1 MSSIAKWSRRNK
13 SGKDDHMNRKLNA
26 AITAGLSL
34 SMVLGSTPVTAI
46 AAQVEQPAAK
56 GATDEADYCSITIYD
71 FANGAFAGMV
81 SAKPGE
87 KVTDALERAT
97 FVEKPGYKIAYLLN
111 TDTGSQFNYD
121 EATNTWSG
129 SEATVSGD
137 LNLYASF
144 VKKNE
149 TKPSAKQYT
158 VTYYDGS
165 KVLKEAKY
173 EVKDGVPSFDYLNY
187 TPVKEGYTFVGWAF
201 TGSKDK
207 IVATETPLQGDWHLD
222 ALWKKNETKQYTV
235 TYYDGDQVLNEV
247 KYDENSF
254 DYLNYT
260 PVKEGYTFVGWAMN
274 GSDEKINAT
283 ENPLKGDWGLTA
295 LWKKNET
302 TPSAKQY
309 TVTYYDGS
317 KVLNEVKYEV
327 KDGEPSYDYLNYTP
341 VKEGYTFVGW
351 AFTGSKDKIV
361 ATETPLQGDW
371 HLDALWKK
379 NETKPSTD
387 KRTVLVQYYDVND
400 KPIIRVVDFEGSTT
414 WMNQTP
420 AGHEGKVFV
429 GWKYVGDTDDHII
442 AAGTPLDYTDE
453 SVNLQ
458 AVWADAPI
466 EYATATFYDEG
477 DQPIGSITHQVGSL
491 NWNAITPAPKEGKV
505 FVGWKYV
512 GDTDDHIIDFSTTP
526 LLADTSVQAVWKDA
540 VKETHTV
547 NFFDEGYEP
556 IIQVVD
562 FDGSTTWSNQ
572 IPAAKDGKVFVGW
585 KFVGADDSEII
596 PAGTELKGDWN
607 VQAVWKD
614 AEAAVHTVKYYDE
627 GYEAIG
633 SAEVQAGQFN
643 WDHVKPADKDGY
655 TFVGYKFTGDTDD
668 HIIDFSKTAMPDA
681 DVCLQAVWQKNAEPT
696 PEPTENEHT
705 VTIYVNGKVSTVK
718 VKDGEKLSKPA
729 DPEAVAG
736 YKFVGWSTSKSEMA
750 QYDFDQ
756 PVTGDFT
763 IYAMFSAKKE
773 TVENGKAED
782 SKKQVAADK
791 KDEAKAK
798 KNAAALP
805 TTGDPTFVVTS
816 AAALTGAVAVA
827 VGMYMTKRRE
837 H

>member
-1 MSSIAKWSRRNK
+1 
-13 SGKDDHMNRKLNA
+13 MNRKLNA

-46 AAQVEQPAAK
+46 AAQVKQPAAK
-56 GATDEADYCSITIYD
+56 GATDEADYCCITIFD
-71 FANGAFAGMV
+71 SANGAFAGMV

-111 TDTGSQFNYD
+111 TDTGSEFKYD
-121 EATNTWSG
+121 EAKKTWSG

-144 VKKNE
+144 VKEQE
-149 TKPSAKQYT
+149 TTPSAKQYT

-165 KVLKEAKY
+165 KVLNEITY
-173 EVKDGVPSFDYLNY
+173 EVKDGEENYDYLNY

-201 TGSKDK
+201 TGSKDQ
-207 IVATETPLQGDWHLD
+207 IVGTKSPLAGNWHLD

-235 TYYDGDQVLNEV
+235 TYYDGDKVLNKV

-283 ENPLKGDWGLTA
+283 QTPLQGDWGLTA
-295 LWKKNET
+295 LWKKNEI

-317 KVLNEVKYEV
+317 KVLNEITYEV
-327 KDGEPSYDYLNYTP
+327 KDGEENYDYLNYTP

-361 ATETPLQGDW
+361 ATKTPLQGDW

-387 KRTVLVQYYDVND
+387 KRTVLVQYYDAND

-643 WDHVKPADKDGY
+643 WDHVHPAAKDGY

-668 HIIDFSKTAMPDA
+668 HIIDFSKTAMPNA

-718 VKDGEKLSKPA
+718 VKDGEKLAKPA

-791 KDEAKAK
+791 KDKTKADK

>member
-1 MSSIAKWSRRNK
+1 MSSIAKWSRRSK

-46 AAQVEQPAAK
+46 AAQVKQPAAE

-71 FANGAFAGMV
+71 SANGAFAGMV

-173 EVKDGVPSFDYLNY
+173 EVKDGVP
-187 TPVKEGYTFVGWAF
+187 
-201 TGSKDK
+201 
-207 IVATETPLQGDWHLD
+207 
-222 ALWKKNETKQYTV
+222 
-235 TYYDGDQVLNEV
+235 
-247 KYDENSF
+247 SF

-718 VKDGEKLSKPA
+718 VKDGEKLAKPA

-791 KDEAKAK
+791 KDEAKAEK
-798 KNAAALP
+798 KDAAALP

>member
-1 MSSIAKWSRRNK
+1 
-13 SGKDDHMNRKLNA
+13 MNRKLNA

-46 AAQVEQPAAK
+46 AAQVKQPAAK
-56 GATDEADYCSITIYD
+56 DAADAAEWRSLTVYDSATGE
-71 FANGAFAGMV
+71 FAGMV
-81 SAKPGE
+81 SAQDGE

-97 FVEKPGYKIAYLLN
+97 FVEKPGYKIAYLY
-111 TDTGSQFNYD
+111 TTAGSVFNYD

-129 SEATVSGD
+129 SEATISGD
-137 LNLYASF
+137 LNLYAHFVEKQETPAVKKHTVTYYDGDKVIATKEYDEGSF
-144 VKKNE
+144 DYLNFTPEAKEGYTFAGWAFTGSTDQIVGTQAPLAGDWSLDALWKKNE
-149 TKPSAKQYT
+149 TKPEVKQYT

-165 KVLKEAKY
+165 DVLKSVKY
-173 EVKDGVPSFDYLNY
+173 DENSFDYLDFV
-187 TPVKEGYTFVGWAF
+187 PVKEGYTFVGWAF
-201 TGSKDK
+201 
-207 IVATETPLQGDWHLD
+207 
-222 ALWKKNETKQYTV
+222 
-235 TYYDGDQVLNEV
+235 
-247 KYDENSF
+247 
-254 DYLNYT
+254 
-260 PVKEGYTFVGWAMN
+260 N
-274 GSDEKINAT
+274 GSDEKINVT

-295 LWKKNET
+295 LWEKNAE
-302 TPSAKQY
+302 PVAKQY

-317 KVLNEVKYEV
+317 DVLKSVKYDEN
-327 KDGEPSYDYLNYTP
+327 SFDYLNYTP

-400 KPIIRVVDFEGSTT
+400 KPILRVVDFEGSTT

-420 AGHEGKVFV
+420 AGH
-429 GWKYVGDTDDHII
+429 
-442 AAGTPLDYTDE
+442 
-453 SVNLQ
+453 
-458 AVWADAPI
+458 
-466 EYATATFYDEG
+466 
-477 DQPIGSITHQVGSL
+477 
-491 NWNAITPAPKEGKV
+491 EGKV

-643 WDHVKPADKDGY
+643 WDHVHPAPKDGY

-791 KDEAKAK
+791 KDEAKAEK
-798 KNAAALP
+798 KDAAALP

>member
-1 MSSIAKWSRRNK
+1 MSSIAKWSRRSK

-46 AAQVEQPAAK
+46 AAQIEQPATK

-71 FANGAFAGMV
+71 SANGAFAGMV

-87 KVTDALERAT
+87 KVTDALERAA

-111 TDTGSQFNYD
+111 TDTGSKFDYD

-129 SEATVSGD
+129 SKATVSGD

-144 VKKNE
+144 VKKSE

-173 EVKDGVPSFDYLNY
+173 EVKDGEKFYGYLNY
-187 TPVKEGYTFVGWAF
+187 TPVKEGYTFDGWAF
-201 TGSKDK
+201 NGSDKK
-207 IVATETPLQGDWHLD
+207 IVATETPL
-222 ALWKKNETKQYTV
+222 E
-235 TYYDGDQVLNEV
+235 
-247 KYDENSF
+247 
-254 DYLNYT
+254 
-260 PVKEGYTFVGWAMN
+260 
-274 GSDEKINAT
+274 
-283 ENPLKGDWGLTA
+283 GDWGLT
-295 LWKKNET
+295 
-302 TPSAKQY
+302 
-309 TVTYYDGS
+309 
-317 KVLNEVKYEV
+317 
-327 KDGEPSYDYLNYTP
+327 
-341 VKEGYTFVGW
+341 
-351 AFTGSKDKIV
+351 
-361 ATETPLQGDW
+361 
-371 HLDALWKK
+371 ALWKK

-400 KPIIRVVDFEGSTT
+400 KPILRVVDFEGSTT

-442 AAGTPLDYTDE
+442 AAGTQLDYTDE

-458 AVWADAPI
+458 AVWADAPT

-614 AEAAVHTVKYYDE
+614 AEAAVHTVQYYDE
-627 GYEAIG
+627 GYEVIG

-643 WDHVKPADKDGY
+643 WDHVHPAPKDGY

-736 YKFVGWSTSKSEMA
+736 YEFVGWSTSKSEMA

-798 KNAAALP
+798 KKDAAALP

>member
-1 MSSIAKWSRRNK
+1 
-13 SGKDDHMNRKLNA
+13 MNRKLNA

-46 AAQVEQPAAK
+46 AAQVKQPDRADAAD
-56 GATDEADYCSITIYD
+56 AAEWRSITIYD
-71 FANGAFAGMV
+71 SATGEFAGMV
-81 SAKPGE
+81 SAQDGE

-111 TDTGSQFNYD
+111 TDTGSVFNYD

-129 SEATVSGD
+129 SEAKVSGD

-144 VKKNE
+144 VEEQE
-149 TKPSAKQYT
+149 TTPSAKQYT
-158 VTYYDGS
+158 VTYYDGD
-165 KVLKEAKY
+165 KVLN
-173 EVKDGVPSFDYLNY
+173 EVKYDENSFDYLNY

-207 IVATETPLQGDWHLD
+207 IVATQTPLQGDWSLD
-222 ALWKKNETKQYTV
+222 ALWKKNE
-235 TYYDGDQVLNEV
+235 
-247 KYDENSF
+247 S
-254 DYLNYT
+254 
-260 PVKEGYTFVGWAMN
+260 
-274 GSDEKINAT
+274 
-283 ENPLKGDWGLTA
+283 
-295 LWKKNET
+295 
-302 TPSAKQY
+302 
-309 TVTYYDGS
+309 
-317 KVLNEVKYEV
+317 
-327 KDGEPSYDYLNYTP
+327 
-341 VKEGYTFVGW
+341 
-351 AFTGSKDKIV
+351 
-361 ATETPLQGDW
+361 
-371 HLDALWKK
+371 
-379 NETKPSTD
+379 KPSTD

-442 AAGTPLDYTDE
+442 AAGTPLAYTDE

-614 AEAAVHTVKYYDE
+614 AEASVHTVKYYDE
-627 GYEAIG
+627 GYEPIG

-643 WDHVKPADKDGY
+643 WDHVHPAPKDGY

-705 VTIYVNGKVSTVK
+705 VTIYVNGTISTVK
-718 VKDGEKLSKPA
+718 VKDGEKLAKPA

-756 PVTGDFT
+756 AVTGDFT

-773 TVENGKAED
+773 TVENGKAEE

-791 KDEAKAK
+791 KDEAKAEK
-798 KNAAALP
+798 KDDAALAS
-805 TTGDPTFVVTS
+805 TGDPTFVVTS

>member
-1 MSSIAKWSRRNK
+1 
-13 SGKDDHMNRKLNA
+13 MNRKLNA

-46 AAQVEQPAAK
+46 AAQVKEPAAK
-56 GATDEADYCSITIYD
+56 GATDADAIVWHSLSVYD
-71 FANGAFAGMV
+71 AATGDMV
-81 SAKPGE
+81 WMISAQEDQP
-87 KVTDALERAT
+87 VTDALKN
-97 FVEKPGYKIAYLLN
+97 FSYVKPGYKIDYLY
-111 TDTGSQFNYD
+111 TTAGQQFKYD

-129 SEATVSGD
+129 SNAKVSGD
-137 LNLYASF
+137 LDLYAHF
-144 VKKNE
+144 VEKQETPAVKKHTVTYYDGDKVLTTKEYDEGSYDYLNFTPEKKEGYTFVGWAMNGSDKKINATETPLKGDWGLTALWKKNE
-149 TKPSAKQYT
+149 TKQYTVTYYDGDEVLNEVKYDENSFDYLNYPPVKEGYTFVGWAMNGSDEKINATETPLKGDWGLTALWKKNETTPSAKQYT

-165 KVLKEAKY
+165 NVLN
-173 EVKDGVPSFDYLNY
+173 EVKYDENSFDYLNY

-207 IVATETPLQGDWHLD
+207 IVATE
-222 ALWKKNETKQYTV
+222 N
-235 TYYDGDQVLNEV
+235 
-247 KYDENSF
+247 
-254 DYLNYT
+254 
-260 PVKEGYTFVGWAMN
+260 
-274 GSDEKINAT
+274 
-283 ENPLKGDWGLTA
+283 
-295 LWKKNET
+295 
-302 TPSAKQY
+302 
-309 TVTYYDGS
+309 
-317 KVLNEVKYEV
+317 
-327 KDGEPSYDYLNYTP
+327 
-341 VKEGYTFVGW
+341 
-351 AFTGSKDKIV
+351 
-361 ATETPLQGDW
+361 PLQGDW

-400 KPIIRVVDFEGSTT
+400 KPILRVVDFEGSTT

-585 KFVGADDSEII
+585 KFVGANDSEII

-643 WDHVKPADKDGY
+643 WDHVHPAAKDGY

-736 YKFVGWSTSKSEMA
+736 YEFVGWSTSKSEMA

-791 KDEAKAK
+791 KDEAKAEK
-798 KNAAALP
+798 KDAAALP

>member
-1 MSSIAKWSRRNK
+1 
-13 SGKDDHMNRKLNA
+13 MNRKLNA

-46 AAQVEQPAAK
+46 AAQVKEPAAK
-56 GATDEADYCSITIYD
+56 GATDADAIVWHSLSVYD
-71 FANGAFAGMV
+71 AATGDMLWMT
-81 SAKPGE
+81 SAQEDQP
-87 KVTDALERAT
+87 VTDALKN
-97 FVEKPGYKIAYLLN
+97 FSYVEPGYKIDYLY
-111 TDTGSQFNYD
+111 TTAGQQFNYD

-129 SEATVSGD
+129 SKAKVSGD
-137 LNLYASF
+137 LDLYAHF
-144 VKKNE
+144 VEKQETPAVKKHTVTYYDGDKVLATKEYDEGSYDYLNFTPEKKEGYTFVGWAMNGSDKKINATETPLKGDWGLTALWKKNE
-149 TKPSAKQYT
+149 TTPSAKQYT

-165 KVLKEAKY
+165 NVLN
-173 EVKDGVPSFDYLNY
+173 EVKYDENSFDYLNY

-207 IVATETPLQGDWHLD
+207 IVATE
-222 ALWKKNETKQYTV
+222 N
-235 TYYDGDQVLNEV
+235 
-247 KYDENSF
+247 
-254 DYLNYT
+254 
-260 PVKEGYTFVGWAMN
+260 
-274 GSDEKINAT
+274 
-283 ENPLKGDWGLTA
+283 
-295 LWKKNET
+295 
-302 TPSAKQY
+302 
-309 TVTYYDGS
+309 
-317 KVLNEVKYEV
+317 
-327 KDGEPSYDYLNYTP
+327 
-341 VKEGYTFVGW
+341 
-351 AFTGSKDKIV
+351 
-361 ATETPLQGDW
+361 PLQGDW

-400 KPIIRVVDFEGSTT
+400 KPILRVVDFEGSTT

-643 WDHVKPADKDGY
+643 WDHVHPAPKDGY

-718 VKDGEKLSKPA
+718 VKDGEKLSKPV

-736 YKFVGWSTSKSEMA
+736 YEFVGWSTSKSEMA

-791 KDEAKAK
+791 KDEAKAEK
-798 KNAAALP
+798 KDAAALP

>member
-1 MSSIAKWSRRNK
+1 
-13 SGKDDHMNRKLNA
+13 MNRKLNA

-46 AAQVEQPAAK
+46 AAQVKQPAAK
-56 GATDEADYCSITIYD
+56 DAADAAEWRSLTVYDSATGE
-71 FANGAFAGMV
+71 FAGMV
-81 SAKPGE
+81 SAQDGE

-97 FVEKPGYKIAYLLN
+97 FVEKPGYKIAYLY
-111 TDTGSQFNYD
+111 TTAGSVFNYD

-129 SEATVSGD
+129 SEAKVSGD

-144 VKKNE
+144 VEEQE
-149 TKPSAKQYT
+149 TPAVEKHT
-158 VTYYDGS
+158 VTYYDGN
-165 KVLKEAKY
+165 KVLATKEY
-173 EVKDGVPSFDYLNY
+173 DEGSFDYLNY
-187 TPVKEGYTFVGWAF
+187 TPEEKEGYTFVGWAF
-201 TGSKDK
+201 TGSTDQ
-207 IVATETPLQGDWHLD
+207 IVGTQAPLAGDWNLD

-235 TYYDGDQVLNEV
+235 TYYDGDKVLDKV

-254 DYLNYT
+254 DYLNFT
-260 PVKEGYTFVGWAMN
+260 PVKEGYTFVGWAFN

-283 ENPLKGDWGLTA
+283 QNPLKGDWGLTA
-295 LWKKNET
+295 LWEKNET

-317 KVLNEVKYEV
+317 KVLNEVTYEV
-327 KDGEPSYDYLNYTP
+327 KDGEEFYDYLNYTP

-351 AFTGSKDKIV
+351 AFTGSKDQIV
-361 ATETPLQGDW
+361 ATQTPLEGNW

-379 NETKPSTD
+379 NESKPSTD

-442 AAGTPLDYTDE
+442 
-453 SVNLQ
+453 
-458 AVWADAPI
+458 
-466 EYATATFYDEG
+466 
-477 DQPIGSITHQVGSL
+477 
-491 NWNAITPAPKEGKV
+491 
-505 FVGWKYV
+505 
-512 GDTDDHIIDFSTTP
+512 DFSTTP
-526 LLADTSVQAVWKDA
+526 LLADTFVQAVWKDA

-643 WDHVKPADKDGY
+643 WDHVHPAPKDGY

-705 VTIYVNGKVSTVK
+705 VTIYVNGTVSTVK
-718 VKDGEKLSKPA
+718 VKDGEKLAKPA

-773 TVENGKAED
+773 TVENGKAEE

-791 KDEAKAK
+791 KDEAKAEK
-798 KNAAALP
+798 KDDAALAS
-805 TTGDPTFVVTS
+805 TGDPTFVVTS

>member
-1 MSSIAKWSRRNK
+1 
-13 SGKDDHMNRKLNA
+13 MNRKLNA

-46 AAQVEQPAAK
+46 AAQVKEPAAK
-56 GATDEADYCSITIYD
+56 GATDADAIVWHSLSVYD
-71 FANGAFAGMV
+71 AATGDMLWMT
-81 SAKPGE
+81 SAQEDQP
-87 KVTDALERAT
+87 VTDALKN
-97 FVEKPGYKIAYLLN
+97 FSYVKPGYKIDYLY
-111 TDTGSQFNYD
+111 TTAGQQFKYD

-129 SEATVSGD
+129 SKAKVSGD
-137 LNLYASF
+137 LDLYAHF
-144 VKKNE
+144 VEKQETPAVKKH
-149 TKPSAKQYT
+149 T
-158 VTYYDGS
+158 VTYYDGD
-165 KVLKEAKY
+165 KVLTTKEY
-173 EVKDGVPSFDYLNY
+173 DEGSYDYLNF
-187 TPVKEGYTFVGWAF
+187 TPEKKEGYTFVGWAF

-207 IVATETPLQGDWHLD
+207 IVATE
-222 ALWKKNETKQYTV
+222 N
-235 TYYDGDQVLNEV
+235 
-247 KYDENSF
+247 
-254 DYLNYT
+254 
-260 PVKEGYTFVGWAMN
+260 
-274 GSDEKINAT
+274 
-283 ENPLKGDWGLTA
+283 
-295 LWKKNET
+295 
-302 TPSAKQY
+302 
-309 TVTYYDGS
+309 
-317 KVLNEVKYEV
+317 
-327 KDGEPSYDYLNYTP
+327 
-341 VKEGYTFVGW
+341 
-351 AFTGSKDKIV
+351 
-361 ATETPLQGDW
+361 PLQGDW

-400 KPIIRVVDFEGSTT
+400 KPILRVVDFEGSTT

-643 WDHVKPADKDGY
+643 WDHVHPAPKDGY

-736 YKFVGWSTSKSEMA
+736 YEFVGWSTSKSEMA

-773 TVENGKAED
+773 TVENGKAEN

-798 KNAAALP
+798 KDAAALP